1 MVKMTCMF
9 VLLFNQKFKVMK
21 NLMQKLV
28 KTTLCLGV
36 VSLTLVACGDDV
48 QEDTNIIT
56 LDQLD
61 SVLVD
66 TIDVEPDTT
75 LEESVDDENIEEN
88 VEVEGESVEKEEE

>member
-1 MVKMTCMF
+1 
-9 VLLFNQKFKVMK
+9 
-21 NLMQKLV
+21 MQKLV

-36 VSLTLVACGDDV
+36 VSLTLVACRDDV

-75 LEESVDDENIEEN
+75 LEENVEDENIEEN
-88 VEVEGESVEKEEE
+88 VEVEGESVEKEED

>member
-1 MVKMTCMF
+1 
-9 VLLFNQKFKVMK
+9 
-21 NLMQKLV
+21 MQKLV

-66 TIDVEPDTT
+66 TVDVEQDTT
-75 LEESVDDENIEEN
+75 LEENVEVENIDEN